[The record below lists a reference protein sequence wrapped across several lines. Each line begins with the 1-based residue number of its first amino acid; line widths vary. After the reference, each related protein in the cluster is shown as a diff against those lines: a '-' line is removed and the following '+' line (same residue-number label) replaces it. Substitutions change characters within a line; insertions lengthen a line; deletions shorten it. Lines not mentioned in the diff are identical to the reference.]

1 MPLAMNQISPED
13 RMITQGLYEL
23 FFESSLN
30 GLLFIS
36 QDGNILKA
44 NNTACHI
51 FGYSM
56 EELQQA
62 GRTAIIDPSDP
73 GFTIVTNPSAGGSM
87 SKAVITGIKKNGE
100 KFPLKIAT
108 IVLQGDGEETITGII
123 ISDISEQKNQ
133 EEKLQRLLDDSK
145 KIHQKEE
152 DSRRLLESVLN
163 GITDGFFIID
173 RNWKILFWN
182 NAAEKLIKRKQED
195 LIGKNVWDEFPH
207 MLFLKDHPDFI
218 TLYEK
223 NQSIRF
229 REYFPAF
236 KMWMD
241 VSAYPSDKNI
251 SVYFKDVTEIKNLR
265 TMEKLEREVLE
276 MNARPDSALEQTLD
290 FYLKE
295 IEEMHFGMICSVLRV
310 SSNRLYH
317 WSGPSLSEKFRDS
330 INGIE
335 IQDNVGSCGTAAF
348 RKEKIVV
355 NDIQNDPLWKNF
367 KDTASEEG
375 VKACWSFPLIDS
387 RNQLIGTFAIYYKK
401 VKVPTKEEENT
412 LERVKGLLM
421 IILENRLSMEAV
433 RSSNQNYDMVA
444 KATND
449 AIWDWNVVTNEIM
462 RTGNGLETLFG
473 YQLTEAA
480 TESNFWHKRIHP
492 DDLPGF
498 LERQSALM
506 KDPAQLYWEDEYRF
520 RKKDGNYAYVFDKG
534 YIIRDDAGKAI
545 RLIGATRDITDR
557 KESEALLLELN
568 NRLKQRADELAASN
582 IELERFAYIASHDMQ
597 EPLRMITS
605 FLQLFK
611 KKYEDQID
619 ETAEQYINFAVDGA
633 DRMKKLIMD
642 LLEYSRVGS
651 NKDDLSEIDTNL
663 LLKEVVNVFVSRI
676 DEMNANIIVDP
687 LPQLV
692 TANRTQL
699 FQLFQNLIGNALK
712 YHTGES
718 PVVHIQGREEENQFV
733 FSVRDNGIGIK
744 PIFFEKIF
752 VLFQRLHH
760 KNEYSGTGIGLAIC
774 KKIVERHG
782 GRIWVESEPG
792 KGSCFYFSISK
803 TPSQYRIL

>member
-1 MPLAMNQISPED
+1 MNQISPED
-13 RMITQGLYEL
+13 TMITIGLYEL
-23 FFESSLN
+23 FFERSLN
-30 GLLFIS
+30 GLLFINR
-36 QDGNILKA
+36 DGNILKA
-44 NNTACHI
+44 NATACNI
-51 FGYSM
+51 FGYTAD
-56 EELQQA
+56 ELQQMDRKA
-62 GRTAIIDPSDP
+62 LIDSADPALEKLVVPADGSDMRR
-73 GFTIVTNPSAGGSM
+73 G
-87 SKAVITGIKKNGE
+87 VITGIRKNGE
-100 KFPLKIAT
+100 KFPLKIASV
-108 IVLQGDGEETITGII
+108 VLQDHDQEAITCAIVN
-123 ISDISEQKNQ
+123 DISEEKGQ
-133 EEKLQRLLDDSK
+133 EDKLQLLLDESIK
-145 KIHQKEE
+145 LHQQEE

-163 GITDGFFIID
+163 SITDGFFIID
-173 RNWKILFWN
+173 ENWKVLFWN
-182 NAAEKLIKRKQED
+182 NAAEKLLRRNQAD
-195 LIGKNVWDEFPH
+195 LIGKNVWNEFPH
-207 MLFLKDHPDFI
+207 MTFLREHPDFA

-223 NQSIRF
+223 KQSIRF
-229 REYFPAF
+229 REYFPAY
-236 KMWMD
+236 KMWLD

-276 MNARPDSALEQTLD
+276 MNARPDSVIEQTLD

-295 IEEMHFGMICSVLRV
+295 IEGMHYGMLCSVVRV
-310 SSNRLYH
+310 NGNHLYN
-317 WSGPSLSEKFRDS
+317 WSAPSLSEKFRNC
-330 INGIE
+330 INGAE
-335 IQDNVGSCGTAAF
+335 VQDNIGSCSTAAF
-348 RKEKIVV
+348 RKEKVV
-355 NDIQNDPLWKNF
+355 VSDIENDPLWEKIRGL
-367 KDTASEEG
+367 AQEEG

-387 RNQLIGTFAIYYKK
+387 RNQVMGTFAIYYKRIK
-401 VKVPTKEEENT
+401 TPTPEEENT
-412 LERVKGLLM
+412 LERVKNLLM

-449 AIWDWNVVTNEIM
+449 AIWDWNVTTNEIA
-462 RTGNGLETLFG
+462 RSGNGLETLFG
-473 YQLTEAA
+473 YQLIEAA
-480 TESNFWHKRIHP
+480 TENNFWYKRIHP
-492 DDLPGF
+492 DDKAGF
-498 LERQSALM
+498 LKRQSTLM
-506 KDPAQLYWEDEYRF
+506 EDASQLYWEDEYRF
-520 RKKDGNYAYVFDKG
+520 LKKDGNYAYVFDKG

-651 NKDDLSEIDTNL
+651 NKDDLSEIDTNV
-663 LLKEVVNVFVSRI
+663 LLKEVQNIFVSRI
-676 DEMNANIIVDP
+676 TEMKANIIVDT
-687 LPQLV
+687 LPRSV
-692 TANRTQL
+692 SANRTQL

-718 PVVHIQGREEENQFV
+718 PVVHIQGKEEDNQFV

-744 PIFFEKIF
+744 PLFFEKIF

-782 GRIWVESEPG
+782 GKIWVESEPG
-792 KGSCFYFSISK
+792 KGSCFSFSISK
-803 TPSQYRIL
+803 TPAQYRLQ